1 MTSALL
7 LLSACVALD
16 SSLTLEPANAPA
28 APAYLGVAYVD
39 DGEPKHTLDIYLPR
53 EAEARLPTL
62 LVIHGT
68 EDTKES
74 HKGLAGYFAERGYA
88 VVLAEY
94 RYPNEPGR
102 PLMLQDAFCS
112 LAWVHANAETYGFDR
127 DRIFVFGFSLGGLI
141 AATLGAVDDTSQFME
156 GCPNQLLQSS
166 RTRGVATYAAM
177 LGTPEVCLSE
187 SWCLLGAALGNK
199 IPMTQM
205 LPIAEALKEIP
216 PSSWRDNIQLSEEA
230 ISFAQTLP
238 LYWVDG
244 SEPAFLLVH
253 GSDDALVPPTES
265 EAFGARLQS
274 AGVDTGL
281 VLVPGAGHQSIY
293 PRGPSFTTIVE
304 ALEGFFATNLEQLQP
319 NNPSLPKDG
328 DQQANDDKNQPHD

>member
-16 SSLTLEPANAPA
+16 SSLTLEPTNGPA
-28 APAYLGVAYVD
+28 APAYLGVAYVN
-39 DGEPKHTLDIYLPR
+39 DGDPKHTLDIYLPR

-68 EDTKES
+68 EDTKED

-112 LAWVHANAETYGFDR
+112 LAWVHANAKTYGFDG
-127 DRIFVFGFSLGGLI
+127 DRIFVFGFSLGGQI

-166 RTRGVATYAAM
+166 RTLGVATYAAM
-177 LGTPEVCLSE
+177 LGTPEICLSE
-187 SWCLLGAALGNK
+187 SWCLLGAASGNK

-253 GSDDALVPPTES
+253 GSDDAIVPPSES
-265 EAFGARLQS
+265 EAFGARLES
-274 AGVDTGL
+274 AGVDMGL
-281 VLVPGAGHQSIY
+281 VLVSGAGHHSIY

-304 ALEGFFATNLEQLQP
+304 ALEGFFATNQERLQL
-319 NNPSLPKDG
+319 NNPSLPIDG
-328 DQQANDDKNQPHD
+328 DQQPNDDRNQPHD